1 MRLPGRAGVWR
12 REMGSG
18 QRVHVTCARR
28 YADKVREGGV
38 RDLGAG
44 REELVEESKGERA
57 SKQREARKG
66 KRRR

>member
-1 MRLPGRAGVWR
+1 M
-12 REMGSG
+12 
-18 QRVHVTCARR
+18 HVTCARR